1 MQVFLVTFW
10 EVSIPV
16 ASIGLSVAFFFFSF
30 LAIISLKKSGDLL
43 KKGDVQSAGDA
54 LSKSGALFLNI
65 LKASVVLLV
74 INVAVGFFAYNSYL
88 EAMQKQNAT
97 VQKERRRSNTRLPQG
112 MTFEA
117 MDTATSENVLFD
129 LIVPKTDNNM
139 KLVVPN
145 SRPDVYTDQNRA
157 MSSCS
162 CYYYWRSLEKDDM
175 AQWKRSK
182 EGRACMELM
191 EVEGALDDCLV
202 DVE

>member
-1 MQVFLVTFW
+1 M
-10 EVSIPV
+10 SIPV
-16 ASIGLSVAFFFFSF
+16 ASIGLSVAFFVFSF

-74 INVAVGFFAYNSYL
+74 INVGVGFFAYNSYL

-97 VQKERRRSNTRLPQG
+97 VQKERRRSSTRPPQG
-112 MTFEA
+112 NTLVA
-117 MDTATSENVLFD
+117 MDTATSEKVLFD
-129 LIVPKTDNNM
+129 LMPKTNNLPNM

-145 SRPDVYTDQNRA
+145 SKPEVHTDQNRA

-162 CYYYWRSLEKDDM
+162 CYYYWRSLEKDDL
-175 AQWKRSK
+175 AQWERSK

>member
-16 ASIGLSVAFFFFSF
+16 ASIGLSVAFFVFSF

-88 EAMQKQNAT
+88 EAMQKQNTT
-97 VQKERRRSNTRLPQG
+97 VQKERRRSKSKGQEVINETTGDESMMPN
-112 MTFEA
+112 A
-117 MDTATSENVLFD
+117 MGLLEPNVL
-129 LIVPKTDNNM
+129 
-139 KLVVPN
+139 
-145 SRPDVYTDQNRA
+145 YTDQNRA

-162 CYYYWRSLEKDDM
+162 CHYYWRSLEKDDL

-191 EVEGALDDCLV
+191 EVEGALDDCLAE
-202 DVE
+202 VE